1 MAVLNVMKLSQE
13 AFGFEMKSDD
23 DFANVLRRYMEEQKM
38 SVNDLAKNSGL
49 SRGTVIR
56 YRSGHLPNDYI
67 VLVMLCIGLKINFSK
82 AEYLFQL
89 AHFSLGT
96 DKKSRVYKLLINL
109 SFASDITIDEC
120 NDYLKQLGFPI
131 MKASS
136 NFSQDDDYEI
146 CIHIQE

>member
-1 MAVLNVMKLSQE
+1 MKP
-13 AFGFEMKSDD
+13 DD
-23 DFANVLRRYMEEQKM
+23 DFGSVLKRYMDEQKL
-38 SVNDLAKNSGL
+38 SVNDLARKSGL
-49 SRGTVIR
+49 SSNLVIR
-56 YRSGHLPNDYI
+56 YRAGHLPNNYI
-67 VLVMLCIGLKINFSK
+67 VLVMLCIGLKINSTK
-82 AEYLFQL
+82 AEYLFHL

-109 SFASDITIDEC
+109 SFASDITVDEC